1 MKKYHLRSNAES
13 GMMMIKSRFGDL
25 TLMRNET
32 GAKNDVLC
40 KILCHNL
47 CVLCQEIFL
56 LGIEFDFA
64 QLSKEVAQD

>member
-13 GMMMIKSRFGDL
+13 GFHMIKSKFGDL
-25 TLMRNET
+25 TQMRNET

-47 CVLCQEIFL
+47 CVLIQELFNL
-56 LGIEFDFA
+56 NLDFSFA
-64 QLSKEVAQD
+64 QLRKQLAQA